1 MTEYAARLA
10 TSLAERYRIE
20 RELGHGGMATVYL
33 AHDRKHDRE
42 VAIKVLR
49 DDVAGMMGAER
60 FTREIRMAA
69 RLNHPNILPLH
80 DSGEAITT
88 NADGSRGAE
97 TFLYYVMPVSY
108 THLRAHETGR
118 NLVCRLLLEKKK

>member
-69 RLNHPNILPLH
+69 RLTRLRSVRDADRSVAALVQVCSAPAGGVPFAGRRTGIATCRTLQ
-80 DSGEAITT
+80 DSCE
-88 NADGSRGAE
+88 
-97 TFLYYVMPVSY
+97 
-108 THLRAHETGR
+108 
-118 NLVCRLLLEKKK
+118 